1 MIKRTAVIILFLMS
15 FAIITKAEDVDASGK
30 DYANELN
37 AIKTTVPFLTIAADS
52 RAGSM
57 GDAGA
62 ASSPDLSSQHWNA
75 AKYMFMKDKAG
86 FQVSFTPWLKN
97 LGVDDIYLAYAS
109 GYLKFDERQAIS
121 ASLRFFSLG
130 TINLTNDNADDMGTS
145 TPSEFAID
153 FGYSRLFSEN
163 FSSGMVFRYIRSDIA
178 GGVGGINSPNG
189 MNYSP
194 GNSFAVDLSA
204 YYQKP
209 FELAGKDAEGALGID
224 ISNIGTKM
232 SYSKDDTKA
241 FIPTNLRL
249 GGRFS
254 LDLDEYNS
262 LSIIADMN
270 KLLVPTPPVRDVN
283 DKVIAG
289 KEDNVGTFAG
299 IVQSFGDAPGGGKEE
314 LHEISYSL
322 GAEYWYR
329 QQFALRAGYFGE
341 HETKGNRKYFTVGV
355 GLKLNVFHIDFSYL
369 VPAVGGRN
377 NPLDRTYRVSLGFT
391 FK

>member
-1 MIKRTAVIILFLMS
+1 MIKRTGIIIFFLVS
-15 FAIITKAEDVDASGK
+15 YTALITAKDVDASGK
-30 DYANELN
+30 DYANQLN

-52 RAGSM
+52 RAGSL

-62 ASSPDLSSQHWNA
+62 ATTPDMSSQHWNA
-75 AKYMFMKDKAG
+75 SKYLFMKEKSG

-109 GYLKFDERQAIS
+109 GYYKFDDRQAVS
-121 ASLRFFSLG
+121 ASLRYFSLG
-130 TINLTNDNADDMGTS
+130 TINLTNNEGEDAGTS
-145 TPSEFAID
+145 NPNEYAID
-153 FGYSRLFSEN
+153 FGYSRLFSDN
-163 FSSGMVFRYIRSDIA
+163 FSAGMVFRYIRSDIA
-178 GGVGGINSPNG
+178 GGVGGINSPDG

-209 FELAGKDAEGALGID
+209 FELADKKVEGALGID

-241 FIPTNLRL
+241 FIPTNFRL
-249 GGRFS
+249 GGRLS
-254 LDLDEYNS
+254 IDLDDYNS
-262 LSIIADMN
+262 LSIIADLN
-270 KLLVPTPPVRDVN
+270 KLLVPTPPVTSGDTI
-283 DKVIAG
+283 IAG
-289 KEDNVGTFAG
+289 QDDNVGTFSG
-299 IVQSFGDAPGGGKEE
+299 IVQSFYDAPGGFKEE
-314 LHEISYSL
+314 MHEISYSF

-355 GLKLNVFHIDFSYL
+355 GLKLNVFSVDFSYL